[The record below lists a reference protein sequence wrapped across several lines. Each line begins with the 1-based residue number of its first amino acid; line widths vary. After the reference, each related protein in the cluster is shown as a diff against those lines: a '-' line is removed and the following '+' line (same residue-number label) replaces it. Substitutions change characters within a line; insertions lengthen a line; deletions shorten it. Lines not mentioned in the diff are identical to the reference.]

1 MRVLTRRMKGGRF
14 KAGAGMIQSAFLPV
28 PVPALAPVPELE
40 LELEPAPEPPV
51 PGLGAVLAPLAL
63 GHSPASSQ
71 GVIAVP
77 QDYSVDRKPPL
88 TISWRRIACS
98 ICSGV
103 NCTPCNG
110 GKYIPGAGFCRGA
123 ATWGKFGEG

>member
-1 MRVLTRRMKGGRF
+1 MKGASF

-28 PVPALAPVPELE
+28 PAPALELAPEPE
-40 LELEPAPEPPV
+40 PEPPV
-51 PGLGAVLAPLAL
+51 PALGAVLAPLAPLAL
-63 GHSPASSQ
+63 GHSPALSQ
-71 GVIAVP
+71 GVIAVLASGL
-77 QDYSVDRKPPL
+77 QCRWKPPL

-103 NCTPCNG
+103 NCTPCND
-110 GKYIPGAGFCRGA
+110 GKYIPGAGFWRVA

>member
-1 MRVLTRRMKGGRF
+1 MKGASF

-28 PVPALAPVPELE
+28 PVPVPAPV
-40 LELEPAPEPPV
+40 LELEPEPALEPEPEPPV

-63 GHSPASSQ
+63 GHSPALSQ

-77 QDYSVDRKPPL
+77 QAYSRWNPPL
-88 TISWRRIACS
+88 TINWRRIACS

-110 GKYIPGAGFCRGA
+110 GKYIPGAGFCRVA
-123 ATWGKFGEG
+123 VTWGKFGEA